1 MLLMGVKQGIKSPVL
16 FGAIPDVTIREK
28 KIDFF
33 TILGDLHEVC
43 LKASTMCNSHR
54 F

>member
-1 MLLMGVKQGIKSPVL
+1 ML
-16 FGAIPDVTIREK
+16 FGAIPDVTLRE

-54 F
+54 FNTRECFLSNIF